1 MILTTLG
8 AESTESEKS
17 EMNNNESTGIQMNPK
32 LPEFKTILTRISV
45 NSLGKE
51 GDRFSINPSISAD
64 GRFVAFESTAT
75 NLVPGDTNNNSDIF
89 VRDRL
94 TNITTRISVNST
106 GNQGNFD
113 AFNPAISAGGRFVVF
128 ESNSTNLVL
137 GDINNTSDIFLHDRL
152 NGSTTRVSVDSTG
165 QEGDR
170 PSLNPSISADGR
182 FVAFE
187 SNSTNLVPGD
197 TNNNSDV
204 FIRNL
209 ETNTTT
215 RVSINSTGNQGNIG
229 SFNPSISADGRFV
242 AFDSLADNLVVGD
255 TNSTRDIFI
264 RDIQTNTTT
273 RVSVNSSGNQ
283 GNFGSISAVVSADGR
298 FVAFQSNA
306 SILVTGDTNGTS
318 DIFVHDRLTN
328 TTSMASINSTGDRAN
343 RSSFKASISD
353 DGRFVAF
360 DSLADNL
367 AAADTNGTNDIFVRD
382 RDTATTTRISVNSEN
397 QGADITSF
405 NPAISPSGNVI
416 AFDSF
421 ATNLVPQDTNSSR
434 DVFISH
440 RVAVISGTSENDTLI
455 GFAGD
460 DGISG
465 GKGDDFLDGKS
476 GTDTLFGGRGNDILN
491 GGDGDDIL
499 VGGKGR
505 DKFVLQLQAGSD
517 VISDFQIGE
526 DLFLLAGGLT
536 YDQIRVFQTKD
547 GSVIALATNNRILA
561 LLPDLPANLLGFEA
575 FSLV

>member
-1 MILTTLG
+1 MNQNSP
-8 AESTESEKS
+8 ES
-17 EMNNNESTGIQMNPK
+17 
-32 LPEFKTILTRISV
+32 KTILTRISV

-64 GRFVAFESTAT
+64 GRFIAFESTAT
-75 NLVPGDTNNNSDIF
+75 NLVPGDTNNKSDIF

-94 TNITTRISVNST
+94 TNITTRISVNSI

-113 AFNPAISAGGRFVVF
+113 AFNP
-128 ESNSTNLVL
+128 T
-137 GDINNTSDIFLHDRL
+137 
-152 NGSTTRVSVDSTG
+152 
-165 QEGDR
+165 
-170 PSLNPSISADGR
+170 ISADGR

-187 SNSTNLVPGD
+187 SNSTNLVAADTNNTSDIFLHDRLNGRTTRISVDSTGKEGDRPSLNPSISADRHFITFESNSTNLVPGD
-197 TNNNSDV
+197 TNNNSDI
-204 FIRNL
+204 FIRDI

-215 RVSINSTGNQGNIG
+215 RVSVNSTENQGNIG
-229 SFNPSISADGRFV
+229 SFNPSISANGRFV
-242 AFDSLADNLVVGD
+242 AFDSLADNLVAGD
-255 TNSTRDIFI
+255 TNSTRDIFV

-283 GNFGSISAVVSADGR
+283 GNSGSISAAISADSR

-306 SILVTGDTNGTS
+306 SNLVTGDTNGTS
-318 DIFVHDRLTN
+318 DIFVYDRLTN
-328 TTSMASINSTGDRAN
+328 TTSIASMNSTGDRAN
-343 RSSFKASISD
+343 RSSFKPSISA

-405 NPAISPSGNVI
+405 NPAISASGNVV

-440 RVAVISGTSENDTLI
+440 RVAVISGTSENDPLI
-455 GFAGD
+455 GNAGD

-505 DKFVLQLQAGSD
+505 DKFVLQLQPGSD
-517 VISDFQIGE
+517 VISDFQNGE

-547 GSVIALATNNRILA
+547 GAAIALATNNRILA

>member
-1 MILTTLG
+1 
-8 AESTESEKS
+8 
-17 EMNNNESTGIQMNPK
+17 MNQK
-32 LPEFKTILTRISV
+32 QPEFKTILNRVSV

-51 GDRFSINPSISAD
+51 GDRFSINPAISAD
-64 GRFVAFESTAT
+64 GHFIAFESTAT

-94 TNITTRISVNST
+94 TNTTSRISVNST

-113 AFNPAISAGGRFVVF
+113 AFNPAISADGRFVTF
-128 ESNSTNLVL
+128 ESNSTNLVAA
-137 GDINNTSDIFLHDRL
+137 DTNNTSDIFVHDRL
-152 NGSTTRVSVDSTG
+152 NGSTTRISVDSTG

-182 FVAFE
+182 FITFE

-197 TNNNSDV
+197 TNNNSDIFV
-204 FIRNL
+204 RDRL
-209 ETNTTT
+209 TNITT
-215 RVSINSTGNQGNIG
+215 RVSVNSTGNQGNIG

-242 AFDSLADNLVVGD
+242 AFDSLADNLVATD
-255 TNSTRDIFI
+255 TNSTRDIFV
-264 RDIQTNTTT
+264 RDIQTNTIT

-283 GNFGSISAVVSADGR
+283 GNFGSISAVISADGR
-298 FVAFQSNA
+298 FVAFESNA
-306 SILVTGDTNGTS
+306 SNLVAGDTNGTS

-328 TTSMASINSTGDRAN
+328 TTSIASMNSTGDRAN
-343 RSSFKASISD
+343 RSSFKPSISA

-405 NPAISPSGNVI
+405 NPAVSATGNVI

-440 RVAVISGTSENDTLI
+440 PVAVISGTSENDTLI

-460 DGISG
+460 DAISG
-465 GKGDDFLDGKS
+465 GMGDDFLDGKS

-505 DKFVLQLQAGSD
+505 DKFILQLQQGSD
-517 VISDFQIGE
+517 VISDFQTGE

-547 GSVIALATNNRILA
+547 GSAIALATNGEILA
-561 LLPDLPANLLGFEA
+561 ILPDLPANLVGFEA

>member
-1 MILTTLG
+1 
-8 AESTESEKS
+8 
-17 EMNNNESTGIQMNPK
+17 MNNNESTEIQMNPK
-32 LPEFKTILTRISV
+32 LPELKTILTRVSV

-64 GRFVAFESTAT
+64 GRFITFESTAT
-75 NLVPGDTNNNSDIF
+75 NLVIGDTNKKSDIF

-94 TNITTRISVNST
+94 TEITTRISVNST
-106 GNQGNFD
+106 GNKGDFD
-113 AFNPAISAGGRFVVF
+113 AFNPAISADGRFVAF
-128 ESNSTNLVL
+128 ESNSTNLVAA
-137 GDINNTSDIFLHDRL
+137 DTNNISDIFLHDRL
-152 NGSTTRVSVDSTG
+152 NGTTTRISVGSTG

-187 SNSTNLVPGD
+187 SNSTNLVAGD
-197 TNNNSDV
+197 TNNNSDIFV
-204 FIRNL
+204 RDRL
-209 ETNTTT
+209 TNITT
-215 RVSINSTGNQGNIG
+215 RLSINSTGTQGNIG
-229 SFNPSISADGRFV
+229 SFNPSISADGSFV
-242 AFDSLADNLVVGD
+242 AFDSLADNLVAAD
-255 TNSTRDIFI
+255 TNSTRDIFVHEI
-264 RDIQTNTTT
+264 PTNTTT
-273 RVSVNSSGNQ
+273 RVSVNSSQNQ
-283 GNFGSISAVVSADGR
+283 GNFGSISAVISADGC
-298 FVAFQSNA
+298 FIAFESNA
-306 SILVTGDTNGTS
+306 SNLVAADTNGTS
-318 DIFVHDRLTN
+318 DIFVHDRLSN
-328 TTSMASINSTGDRAN
+328 ITSMASINSTGDRAN
-343 RSSFKASISD
+343 RSSFKPSISA
-353 DGRFVAF
+353 DGRLVAF

-382 RDTATTTRISVNSEN
+382 RDTATTTRISVNSQG

-405 NPAISPSGNVI
+405 NPAISATANVI

-421 ATNLVPQDTNSSR
+421 ATNLLPQDTNSSR

-440 RVAVISGTSENDTLI
+440 PVAFSSGTSENDTLI

-476 GTDTLFGGRGNDILN
+476 GSDTLFGGRGNDTLN

-505 DKFVLQLQAGSD
+505 DKFVLQLQQGSD
-517 VISDFQIGE
+517 VISDFQNGE

-536 YDQIRVFQTKD
+536 YDQIRVLQMKD
-547 GSVIALATNNRILA
+547 GSAIALATTNRILA
-561 LLPDLPANLLGFEA
+561 ILPDLSANLLGFEA

>member
-1 MILTTLG
+1 
-8 AESTESEKS
+8 
-17 EMNNNESTGIQMNPK
+17 MNNNESTEIQMNPK
-32 LPEFKTILTRISV
+32 LPELKTILTRVSV

-64 GRFVAFESTAT
+64 GRFIAFESTAT
-75 NLVPGDTNNNSDIF
+75 NLVIGETNNKSDVF

-94 TNITTRISVNST
+94 TEITTRISVNST
-106 GNQGNFD
+106 GNQGSFD
-113 AFNPAISAGGRFVVF
+113 AFNPAISADGRFVAF
-128 ESNSTNLVL
+128 ESNSTNLVAA
-137 GDINNTSDIFLHDRL
+137 DTNNISDIFLHDRL
-152 NGSTTRVSVDSTG
+152 NGTTTRISVGSTG

-187 SNSTNLVPGD
+187 SNSTNLVAGD
-197 TNNNSDV
+197 TNNNSDIFV
-204 FIRNL
+204 RDRL
-209 ETNTTT
+209 TNITT
-215 RVSINSTGNQGNIG
+215 RLSINSTGTQGNIG
-229 SFNPSISADGRFV
+229 SFNPSISADGSFV
-242 AFDSLADNLVVGD
+242 AFDSLADNLVAAD
-255 TNSTRDIFI
+255 TNSTRDIFVHEI
-264 RDIQTNTTT
+264 PTNTTT
-273 RVSVNSSGNQ
+273 RVSVNSSQNQ
-283 GNFGSISAVVSADGR
+283 GNFGSISAVISADGR

-306 SILVTGDTNGTS
+306 SNLVTGDTNGTS

-328 TTSMASINSTGDRAN
+328 TTSMASVNSTGDRAN
-343 RSSFKASISD
+343 RSSFKPSISA
-353 DGRFVAF
+353 DGRLVAF

-382 RDTATTTRISVNSEN
+382 RDTATTTRISVNSQG

-405 NPAISPSGNVI
+405 NPAISATGNVI

-421 ATNLVPQDTNSSR
+421 ATNLLPQDTNSSR

-440 RVAVISGTSENDTLI
+440 PVAFSSGTSENDTLI

-476 GTDTLFGGRGNDILN
+476 GSDTLFGGRGNDTLN

-505 DKFVLQLQAGSD
+505 DKFVLQLQQGSD
-517 VISDFQIGE
+517 VISDFKNGE

-536 YDQIRVFQTKD
+536 YDQIRVLQMKD
-547 GSVIALATNNRILA
+547 GSAIALATTNRILA
-561 LLPDLPANLLGFEA
+561 ILPDLSANLLGFEA

>member
-1 MILTTLG
+1 
-8 AESTESEKS
+8 
-17 EMNNNESTGIQMNPK
+17 MNNNESTEIQMNQK
-32 LPEFKTILTRISV
+32 QPEFKTILTRISV

-64 GRFVAFESTAT
+64 GRFIAFESTAT
-75 NLVPGDTNNNSDIF
+75 DLVPADTNNNSDIF

-94 TNITTRISVNST
+94 TEITTRISVNST
-106 GNQGNFD
+106 GNQGNFN
-113 AFNPAISAGGRFVVF
+113 AFNPAISADGRFVTF
-128 ESNSTNLVL
+128 ESNSTNLVAA
-137 GDINNTSDIFLHDRL
+137 DTNNTSDIFLHDRL

-187 SNSTNLVPGD
+187 SNSTNLVAGD
-197 TNNNSDV
+197 SNNNSDIFV
-204 FIRNL
+204 RDIFTEI
-209 ETNTTT
+209 TT
-215 RVSINSTGNQGNIG
+215 RISVNSTGNQGNIG

-242 AFDSLADNLVVGD
+242 AFDSLADNLVAAD
-255 TNSTRDIFI
+255 TNSTRDIFVY
-264 RDIQTNTTT
+264 DIQTNTTT

-283 GNFGSISAVVSADGR
+283 GNFGSISAVISADGR

-306 SILVTGDTNGTS
+306 SNLVAVDTNGTS
-318 DIFVHDRLTN
+318 DIFVHDSLTN
-328 TTSMASINSTGDRAN
+328 TTSMASMNSTGDRAN
-343 RSSFKASISD
+343 RSSFKASISA

-360 DSLADNL
+360 DSLAENL
-367 AAADTNGTNDIFVRD
+367 SAADTNGTNDIFVRD
-382 RDTATTTRISVNSEN
+382 RDTATTTRISVNSEG

-405 NPAISPSGNVI
+405 NPAISGTGNVI

-440 RVAVISGTSENDTLI
+440 PVAVSSGTSENDTLI
-455 GFAGD
+455 GSAAD

-476 GTDTLFGGRGNDILN
+476 GTDTLFGGRGNDTLN

-505 DKFVLQLQAGSD
+505 DKFVLQLQPGSD
-517 VISDFQIGE
+517 AIGDFQIGE

-536 YDQIRVFQTKD
+536 YDQIRVLQTKD
-547 GSVIALATNNRILA
+547 GSAIALATSNRILA
-561 LLPDLPANLLGFEA
+561 ILPDLSANLLGFEA

>member
-1 MILTTLG
+1 
-8 AESTESEKS
+8 
-17 EMNNNESTGIQMNPK
+17 MNNNESTEIQMNPK
-32 LPEFKTILTRISV
+32 LPELKTILTRVSV

-64 GRFVAFESTAT
+64 GRFIAFESTAT
-75 NLVPGDTNNNSDIF
+75 NLVVGETNNKSDVF

-94 TNITTRISVNST
+94 TEITTRISVNST
-106 GNQGNFD
+106 GNQGSFD
-113 AFNPAISAGGRFVVF
+113 AFNPAISADGRFVAF
-128 ESNSTNLVL
+128 ESNSTNLVA
-137 GDINNTSDIFLHDRL
+137 DDTNNISDIFLHDRL
-152 NGSTTRVSVDSTG
+152 NGTTTRISVGSTG

-187 SNSTNLVPGD
+187 SNSTNLVAGD
-197 TNNNSDV
+197 TNNNSDIFV
-204 FIRNL
+204 HDIQ
-209 ETNTTT
+209 TNTTT
-215 RVSINSTGNQGNIG
+215 GISVDSTGNQGNIG

-242 AFDSLADNLVVGD
+242 AFDSLADNLVAAD
-255 TNSTRDIFI
+255 TNSTRDIFV

-273 RVSVNSSGNQ
+273 RVSVNSSQNQ
-283 GNFGSISAVVSADGR
+283 GNFGSISAVISADGR
-298 FVAFQSNA
+298 FIAFESNA
-306 SILVTGDTNGTS
+306 SNLVTGDTNGTS
-318 DIFVHDRLTN
+318 DIFVHDRLSN
-328 TTSMASINSTGDRAN
+328 ITSMASVNSTGDRAN
-343 RSSFKASISD
+343 RSSFKPSISA

-382 RDTATTTRISVNSEN
+382 RDTATTTRISVNSQG

-405 NPAISPSGNVI
+405 NPAISATGNVI

-421 ATNLVPQDTNSSR
+421 ATNLLPQDTNSSR

-440 RVAVISGTSENDTLI
+440 PVAFSSGTSENDTLI

-476 GTDTLFGGRGNDILN
+476 GSDTLFGGRGNDTLN

-505 DKFVLQLQAGSD
+505 DKFVLQLQQGSD
-517 VISDFQIGE
+517 VISDFQNGE

-536 YDQIRVFQTKD
+536 YDQIRVLQMKD
-547 GSVIALATNNRILA
+547 GSAIALATTNRILA
-561 LLPDLPANLLGFEA
+561 ILPDLSANLLGFEA

>member
-1 MILTTLG
+1 
-8 AESTESEKS
+8 
-17 EMNNNESTGIQMNPK
+17 MNNNESAGIQMNLR
-32 LPEFKTILTRISV
+32 LPDFQTILTRVSV
-45 NSLGKE
+45 SSLGKE

-64 GRFVAFESTAT
+64 GRFIAFESTAT
-75 NLVPGDTNNNSDIF
+75 NLVPGDTNNNSDVF

-94 TNITTRISVNST
+94 TEITTRISVNST

-113 AFNPAISAGGRFVVF
+113 AFNPAISADGRFVAF
-128 ESNSTNLVL
+128 ESNSTNLVP
-137 GDINNTSDIFLHDRL
+137 GDTNNTSDIFLHDRL

-197 TNNNSDV
+197 TNNNSDI
-204 FIRNL
+204 FIRNI

-215 RVSINSTGNQGNIG
+215 RVSVNSTGNQGNIG
-229 SFNPSISADGRFV
+229 SFNPSISAQGPWV
-242 AFDSLADNLVVGD
+242 VFDSLADNLVAGD
-255 TNSTRDIFI
+255 TNSTRDIFLHEI
-264 RDIQTNTTT
+264 PTNTTN
-273 RVSVNSSGNQ
+273 RVSVNSSQNQ
-283 GNFGSISAVVSADGR
+283 GNLGSISAAITPDGR
-298 FVAFQSNA
+298 FVAFESNA
-306 SILVTGDTNGTS
+306 SNLVTGDINGTS

-343 RSSFKASISD
+343 RSSFKPSISAD
-353 DGRFVAF
+353 ARFVAF

-367 AAADTNGTNDIFVRD
+367 AATDTNGTNDIFVRD

-405 NPAISPSGNVI
+405 NPAISASGNVV

-440 RVAVISGTSENDTLI
+440 RVTVSSGTSENDTLI

-460 DGISG
+460 DAISG
-465 GKGDDFLDGKS
+465 GMGDDFLDGKL

-547 GSVIALATNNRILA
+547 GAAIALATNNRILA

-575 FSLV
+575 FTSV

>member
-1 MILTTLG
+1 
-8 AESTESEKS
+8 
-17 EMNNNESTGIQMNPK
+17 MNNNESTEIQMNPK
-32 LPEFKTILTRISV
+32 LPELKTILTRVSV

-64 GRFVAFESTAT
+64 GRFIAFESTAT
-75 NLVPGDTNNNSDIF
+75 NLVVGDTNNKSDVF

-94 TNITTRISVNST
+94 TEITTRISVNST
-106 GNQGNFD
+106 GNKGDFD
-113 AFNPAISAGGRFVVF
+113 AFNPAISADGRFIAF
-128 ESNSTNLVL
+128 ESNSTNLVAA
-137 GDINNTSDIFLHDRL
+137 DTNNISDIFLHDRL
-152 NGSTTRVSVDSTG
+152 NGTTTRISVGSTG

-187 SNSTNLVPGD
+187 SNSTNLVAGD
-197 TNNNSDV
+197 TNNNSDIFV
-204 FIRNL
+204 HDIQ
-209 ETNTTT
+209 TNTTT
-215 RVSINSTGNQGNIG
+215 GISVDSTGNRGNIG

-242 AFDSLADNLVVGD
+242 AFDSLADNLVAAD
-255 TNSTRDIFI
+255 TNSTRDIFV

-283 GNFGSISAVVSADGR
+283 GNLGSISAVISANGR

-306 SILVTGDTNGTS
+306 SNLVTEDTNGTS
-318 DIFVHDRLTN
+318 DIFVHDRLSN
-328 TTSMASINSTGDRAN
+328 ITSMASVNSTGDRAN
-343 RSSFKASISD
+343 RSSFKPSISA

-382 RDTATTTRISVNSEN
+382 RDTATTTRISVNSQG

-405 NPAISPSGNVI
+405 NPAISATGNVI

-421 ATNLVPQDTNSSR
+421 ATNLLPQDTNSSR

-440 RVAVISGTSENDTLI
+440 PVAFSSGTSENDTLI

-476 GTDTLFGGRGNDILN
+476 GSDTLFGGRGNDTLN

-505 DKFVLQLQAGSD
+505 DKFVLQLQQGSD
-517 VISDFQIGE
+517 VISDFKNGE

-536 YDQIRVFQTKD
+536 YDQIRVLQMKD
-547 GSVIALATNNRILA
+547 GSAIALATTNRILA
-561 LLPDLPANLLGFEA
+561 ILPDLSANLLGFEA

>member
-1 MILTTLG
+1 
-8 AESTESEKS
+8 
-17 EMNNNESTGIQMNPK
+17 MNNNESTEIQMNPK
-32 LPEFKTILTRISV
+32 LPELKTILTRVSV

-64 GRFVAFESTAT
+64 GRFIAFESTAT
-75 NLVPGDTNNNSDIF
+75 NLVVGETNNKSDVF

-94 TNITTRISVNST
+94 TEITTRISVNST
-106 GNQGNFD
+106 GNQGSFD
-113 AFNPAISAGGRFVVF
+113 AFNPAISADGRFVAF
-128 ESNSTNLVL
+128 ESNSTNLVAA
-137 GDINNTSDIFLHDRL
+137 DTNNISDIFLHDRL
-152 NGSTTRVSVDSTG
+152 NGTTTRISVGSTG

-187 SNSTNLVPGD
+187 SNSTNLVAGD
-197 TNNNSDV
+197 TNNNSDIFV
-204 FIRNL
+204 HDIQ
-209 ETNTTT
+209 TNTTT
-215 RVSINSTGNQGNIG
+215 GISVDSTGNQGNIG

-242 AFDSLADNLVVGD
+242 AFDSLADNLVAAD
-255 TNSTRDIFI
+255 TNSTRDIFV

-283 GNFGSISAVVSADGR
+283 GNLGSISAVISANGR

-306 SILVTGDTNGTS
+306 SNLVTEDTNGTS
-318 DIFVHDRLTN
+318 DIFVHDRLSN
-328 TTSMASINSTGDRAN
+328 ITSMASINSTGDRAN
-343 RSSFKASISD
+343 RSSFKPSISA

-382 RDTATTTRISVNSEN
+382 RDTATTTRISVNSQG

-405 NPAISPSGNVI
+405 NPAISATGNVI

-440 RVAVISGTSENDTLI
+440 PVAFSSGTSENDTLI

-460 DGISG
+460 DAISG

-476 GTDTLFGGRGNDILN
+476 GSDTLFGGRGNDTLN

-505 DKFVLQLQAGSD
+505 DKFVLQLQQGSD
-517 VISDFQIGE
+517 VISDFKNGE

-536 YDQIRVFQTKD
+536 YDQIRVLQMKD
-547 GSVIALATNNRILA
+547 GSAIALATTNRILA
-561 LLPDLPANLLGFEA
+561 ILPDLSANLLGFEA

>member
-1 MILTTLG
+1 
-8 AESTESEKS
+8 
-17 EMNNNESTGIQMNPK
+17 MNQK
-32 LPEFKTILTRISV
+32 QPEFKTILNRVSV

-51 GDRFSINPSISAD
+51 GDRFSINPAISAD
-64 GRFVAFESTAT
+64 GRFIAFESTAT

-94 TNITTRISVNST
+94 TNTTSRISVNST

-113 AFNPAISAGGRFVVF
+113 AFNPAISADGRFVTF
-128 ESNSTNLVL
+128 ESNSTNLVAA
-137 GDINNTSDIFLHDRL
+137 DTNNTSDIFVHDRL
-152 NGSTTRVSVDSTG
+152 NGSTTRISVDSTG

-182 FVAFE
+182 FITFE

-197 TNNNSDV
+197 TNNNSDIFV
-204 FIRNL
+204 RDRL
-209 ETNTTT
+209 TNITT
-215 RVSINSTGNQGNIG
+215 RVSVNSTGNQGNIG

-242 AFDSLADNLVVGD
+242 AFDSLADNLVATD
-255 TNSTRDIFI
+255 TNSTRDIFV
-264 RDIQTNTTT
+264 RDIQTNTIT

-283 GNFGSISAVVSADGR
+283 GNFGSISAVISADGR
-298 FVAFQSNA
+298 FVAFESNA
-306 SILVTGDTNGTS
+306 SNLVAGDTNGTS

-328 TTSMASINSTGDRAN
+328 TTSIASMNSTGDRAN
-343 RSSFKASISD
+343 RSSFKPSISA

-405 NPAISPSGNVI
+405 NPAVSATGNVI

-440 RVAVISGTSENDTLI
+440 PVAVISGTSENDTLI

-460 DGISG
+460 DAISG
-465 GKGDDFLDGKS
+465 GMGDDFLDGKS

-505 DKFVLQLQAGSD
+505 DKFILQLQQGSD
-517 VISDFQIGE
+517 VISDFQTGE

-547 GSVIALATNNRILA
+547 GSAIALATNGEILA
-561 LLPDLPANLLGFEA
+561 ILPDLPANLVGFEA

>member
-1 MILTTLG
+1 
-8 AESTESEKS
+8 
-17 EMNNNESTGIQMNPK
+17 MNNNESTEIQMNPK
-32 LPEFKTILTRISV
+32 LPELKTILTRVSV

-64 GRFVAFESTAT
+64 GRFIAFESTAT
-75 NLVPGDTNNNSDIF
+75 NLVVGETNNKSDVF

-94 TNITTRISVNST
+94 TEITTRISVNST
-106 GNQGNFD
+106 GNQGSFD
-113 AFNPAISAGGRFVVF
+113 AFNPAISADGRFVAF
-128 ESNSTNLVL
+128 ESNSTNLVAA
-137 GDINNTSDIFLHDRL
+137 DTNNISDIFLHDRL
-152 NGSTTRVSVDSTG
+152 NGTTTRISVGSTG

-187 SNSTNLVPGD
+187 SNSTNLVAGD
-197 TNNNSDV
+197 TNNNSDIFV
-204 FIRNL
+204 HDIQ
-209 ETNTTT
+209 TNTTT
-215 RVSINSTGNQGNIG
+215 GISVDSTGNQGNIG
-229 SFNPSISADGRFV
+229 SFNPSISADGSFV
-242 AFDSLADNLVVGD
+242 AFDSLADNLVAAD
-255 TNSTRDIFI
+255 TNSTRDIFVHEI
-264 RDIQTNTTT
+264 PTNTTT
-273 RVSVNSSGNQ
+273 RVSVNSSQNQ
-283 GNFGSISAVVSADGR
+283 GNFGSISAVISADGR
-298 FVAFQSNA
+298 FIAFESNA
-306 SILVTGDTNGTS
+306 SNLVAADTNGTS
-318 DIFVHDRLTN
+318 DIFVHDRLSN
-328 TTSMASINSTGDRAN
+328 ITSMASVNSTGDRAN
-343 RSSFKASISD
+343 RSSFKPSISA
-353 DGRFVAF
+353 DGRLVAF

-382 RDTATTTRISVNSEN
+382 RDTATTTRISVNSQG

-405 NPAISPSGNVI
+405 NPAISATANVI

-421 ATNLVPQDTNSSR
+421 ATNLLPQDTNSSR

-440 RVAVISGTSENDTLI
+440 PVAFSSGTSENDTLI

-476 GTDTLFGGRGNDILN
+476 GSDTLFGGRGNDTLN

-505 DKFVLQLQAGSD
+505 DKFVLQLQQGSD
-517 VISDFQIGE
+517 VISDFQNGE

-536 YDQIRVFQTKD
+536 YDQIRVLQMKD
-547 GSVIALATNNRILA
+547 GSAIALATTNRILA
-561 LLPDLPANLLGFEA
+561 ILPDLSANLLGFEA

>member
-1 MILTTLG
+1 
-8 AESTESEKS
+8 
-17 EMNNNESTGIQMNPK
+17 MNNNELTEILMNPK
-32 LPEFKTILTRISV
+32 LPDFQTILTRVSV

-51 GDRFSINPSISAD
+51 GDRFSIKPSISAD
-64 GRFVAFESTAT
+64 GRFIAFESTAT
-75 NLVPGDTNNNSDIF
+75 NLVPGDTNNNSDVF

-94 TNITTRISVNST
+94 TEITTRISVNST
-106 GNQGNFD
+106 ENQGKLD
-113 AFNPAISAGGRFVVF
+113 AFNPAISADGRFVAF
-128 ESNSTNLVL
+128 ESNSTKLVAA
-137 GDINNTSDIFLHDRL
+137 DTNNTSDIFLHDRL
-152 NGSTTRVSVDSTG
+152 NGSTTRVSVDATG

-197 TNNNSDV
+197 TNNNSDI
-204 FIRNL
+204 FIRNI

-215 RVSINSTGNQGNIG
+215 RVSVNSTGNQGNIG
-229 SFNPSISADGRFV
+229 SFNPSISANGRWV
-242 AFDSLADNLVVGD
+242 VFDSLADNLVAGD
-255 TNSTRDIFI
+255 TNSTRDIFLHEI
-264 RDIQTNTTT
+264 PTNTTT

-283 GNFGSISAVVSADGR
+283 GNSGSISAAISADGR
-298 FVAFQSNA
+298 FVAFESNA
-306 SILVTGDTNGTS
+306 SNLVTGDINGTS

-343 RSSFKASISD
+343 RSSFKPSISAD
-353 DGRFVAF
+353 ARFVAF

-367 AAADTNGTNDIFVRD
+367 APADTNGTNDIFVRD
-382 RDTATTTRISVNSEN
+382 RDTATTTRISVNSEG

-405 NPAISPSGNVI
+405 NPAISATGNVV

-440 RVAVISGTSENDTLI
+440 PVAVSSGTSENDTLI
-455 GFAGD
+455 GNADD

-465 GKGDDFLDGKS
+465 GKGDDFWDGKS
-476 GTDTLFGGRGNDILN
+476 GGDTLFGGRGNDTLN

-499 VGGKGR
+499 LGGKGR
-505 DKFVLQLQAGSD
+505 DKFILQLQQGSD
-517 VISDFQIGE
+517 VISDFKNGE
-526 DLFLLAGGLT
+526 DLFLLTGGLT

-547 GSVIALATNNRILA
+547 GAAIALVTNGEILA

-575 FSLV
+575 FTSV

>member
-1 MILTTLG
+1 
-8 AESTESEKS
+8 
-17 EMNNNESTGIQMNPK
+17 MNNNESTEIQMNPK
-32 LPEFKTILTRISV
+32 LPEFQTILTRVSV

-64 GRFVAFESTAT
+64 GRFIAFESTAT

-94 TNITTRISVNST
+94 TNTTSRISVNST

-113 AFNPAISAGGRFVVF
+113 AFNPAISADGRFVAF
-128 ESNSTNLVL
+128 ESNSTNLVAA
-137 GDINNTSDIFLHDRL
+137 DTNNTSDIFLHDRL

-165 QEGDR
+165 LLGDR
-170 PSLNPSISADGR
+170 PSTNPSISADGR
-182 FVAFE
+182 LIAFE
-187 SNSTNLVPGD
+187 SNSTNLVAGD
-197 TNNNSDV
+197 SNNNSDIFV
-204 FIRNL
+204 HNIQ
-209 ETNTTT
+209 TNTTT
-215 RVSINSTGNQGNIG
+215 RLSINSTGTPGNIG

-242 AFDSLADNLVVGD
+242 AFDSLADNLVAAD
-255 TNSTRDIFI
+255 TNSTRDIFVH
-264 RDIQTNTTT
+264 DIQTNTTT

-283 GNFGSISAVVSADGR
+283 GNFGSISAVISADGR

-306 SILVTGDTNGTS
+306 SNLVTGDTNGTS

-328 TTSMASINSTGDRAN
+328 TTSIASMNSTGDRAN
-343 RSSFKASISD
+343 RSSFKPSISA

-382 RDTATTTRISVNSEN
+382 RDTATTTRISVNSEG

-405 NPAISPSGNVI
+405 NPAISATGNVI

-421 ATNLVPQDTNSSR
+421 ATNLVRQDTNSSR
-434 DVFISH
+434 DIFISH
-440 RVAVISGTSENDTLI
+440 RVTVSSGTSENDTLI
-455 GFAGD
+455 GNAGD

-476 GTDTLFGGRGNDILN
+476 GSDTLFGGRGNDILN

-505 DKFVLQLQAGSD
+505 DKFVLQLQQGSD
-517 VISDFQIGE
+517 VISDFKTGE

-536 YDQIRVFQTKD
+536 YEQIRVLQTKD
-547 GSVIALATNNRILA
+547 GSAIALATSDRILA
-561 LLPDLPANLLGFEA
+561 LIPDLPANLLGFEA

>member
-1 MILTTLG
+1 
-8 AESTESEKS
+8 
-17 EMNNNESTGIQMNPK
+17 MNNNESTEVQMNPK

-51 GDRFSINPSISAD
+51 GDRFSINPAISAD
-64 GRFVAFESTAT
+64 GHFIAFESTAT

-94 TNITTRISVNST
+94 TNTTSRISVNST

-113 AFNPAISAGGRFVVF
+113 AFNPAISADGRFVTF
-128 ESNSTNLVL
+128 ESNSTNLVAA
-137 GDINNTSDIFLHDRL
+137 DTNNTSDIFVHDRL
-152 NGSTTRVSVDSTG
+152 NGSTTRISVDSTG

-187 SNSTNLVPGD
+187 SNSTNLVAGD
-197 TNNNSDV
+197 SNNNSDIFV
-204 FIRNL
+204 RDRL
-209 ETNTTT
+209 TNITTCL
-215 RVSINSTGNQGNIG
+215 SINSTETQGNIG

-242 AFDSLADNLVVGD
+242 TFDSLADNLVATD
-255 TNSTRDIFI
+255 TNSTRDIFV
-264 RDIQTNTTT
+264 RDIQTNTIT

-283 GNFGSISAVVSADGR
+283 GNFGSISAVISADGR
-298 FVAFQSNA
+298 FVAFESNA
-306 SILVTGDTNGTS
+306 SNLVAGDTNGTS

-328 TTSMASINSTGDRAN
+328 TTSIASMNSTGDRAN
-343 RSSFKASISD
+343 RSSFKPSISA

-367 AAADTNGTNDIFVRD
+367 AAADTNVTNDIFVRD
-382 RDTATTTRISVNSEN
+382 RDTATTTRISVNSQG

-405 NPAISPSGNVI
+405 NPAISATGNVI

-440 RVAVISGTSENDTLI
+440 RVAVISGTSENDPLI
-455 GFAGD
+455 GNAGD

-476 GTDTLFGGRGNDILN
+476 GSDTLFGGRGNDTLN

-505 DKFVLQLQAGSD
+505 DKFILQLQQGSD
-517 VISDFQIGE
+517 VISDFKTGE

-536 YDQIRVFQTKD
+536 YDQIRVLQTKD
-547 GSVIALATNNRILA
+547 GSAIALATNNRILA

>member
-1 MILTTLG
+1 
-8 AESTESEKS
+8 
-17 EMNNNESTGIQMNPK
+17 MNNNESTEIQMNPK
-32 LPEFKTILTRISV
+32 LPELKAILTRISV

-64 GRFVAFESTAT
+64 GRFIAFESTAT
-75 NLVPGDTNNNSDIF
+75 NLVGDTNNKFDVF

-94 TNITTRISVNST
+94 TEITTRSSVNST
-106 GNQGNFD
+106 GNQGDFD
-113 AFNPAISAGGRFVVF
+113 AFNPAISADGRFVAF
-128 ESNSTNLVL
+128 ESNSTNLVAA
-137 GDINNTSDIFLHDRL
+137 DTNNISDIFLHDRL
-152 NGSTTRVSVDSTG
+152 NGTTTRISVGSTG

-197 TNNNSDV
+197 TNNNSDIFV
-204 FIRNL
+204 HDIQ
-209 ETNTTT
+209 TNTTT
-215 RVSINSTGNQGNIG
+215 GISVDSTENQGNIG

-242 AFDSLADNLVVGD
+242 VFDSLADNLVAAD
-255 TNSTRDIFI
+255 TNSTRDIFV

-273 RVSVNSSGNQ
+273 RISVSSSGNQ
-283 GNFGSISAVVSADGR
+283 GNIGSISAVISANGR

-306 SILVTGDTNGTS
+306 SNLVTGDTNGTS
-318 DIFVHDRLTN
+318 DIFVRDRLTN
-328 TTSMASINSTGDRAN
+328 TTSVASVNSTGDRAN
-343 RSSFKASISD
+343 RSSFKPSISA

-367 AAADTNGTNDIFVRD
+367 AAEDSNGTNDIFLRD
-382 RDTATTTRISVNSEN
+382 RETATTTRISVNSTGK
-397 QGADITSF
+397 GADITSF
-405 NPAISPSGNVI
+405 NPAISAAGNIV

-440 RVAVISGTSENDTLI
+440 PVAFSSGTSENDTLI
-455 GFAGD
+455 GVAD
-460 DGISG
+460 DDAISG
-465 GKGDDFLDGKS
+465 GKGDDFLDGKAGS
-476 GTDTLFGGRGNDILN
+476 DTLFGGRGNDTLD

-505 DKFVLQLQAGSD
+505 DKFVLQLQQGSD
-517 VISDFQIGE
+517 VIGDFQNGE

-536 YDQIRVFQTKD
+536 YDQIRVLQMKD
-547 GSVIALATNNRILA
+547 GSAIALATSNRILA
-561 LLPDLPANLLGFEA
+561 ILPGLPANILGFEA
-575 FSLV
+575 FTSV

>member
-1 MILTTLG
+1 MNQNSP
-8 AESTESEKS
+8 ES
-17 EMNNNESTGIQMNPK
+17 
-32 LPEFKTILTRISV
+32 KTILTRISV

-64 GRFVAFESTAT
+64 GRFIAFESTAT
-75 NLVPGDTNNNSDIF
+75 NLVPGDTNNKSDIF

-94 TNITTRISVNST
+94 TNITTRISVNSI

-113 AFNPAISAGGRFVVF
+113 AFNPTISADGRFVAF
-128 ESNSTNLVL
+128 ESNSTNLVAA
-137 GDINNTSDIFLHDRL
+137 DTNNTSDIFLHDRL
-152 NGSTTRVSVDSTG
+152 NGSTTRISVDSTG

-170 PSLNPSISADGR
+170 PSLNPSISADR
-182 FVAFE
+182 HFITFE

-197 TNNNSDV
+197 TNNNSDI
-204 FIRNL
+204 FIRDI

-215 RVSINSTGNQGNIG
+215 RVSVNSTENQGNIG
-229 SFNPSISADGRFV
+229 SFNPSISANGRFV
-242 AFDSLADNLVVGD
+242 AFDSLADNLVAGD
-255 TNSTRDIFI
+255 TNSTRDIFV

-283 GNFGSISAVVSADGR
+283 GNSGSISAAISADSR

-306 SILVTGDTNGTS
+306 SNLVTGDTNGTS
-318 DIFVHDRLTN
+318 DIFVYDRLTN
-328 TTSMASINSTGDRAN
+328 TTSIASMNSTGDRAN
-343 RSSFKASISD
+343 RSSFKPSISA

-405 NPAISPSGNVI
+405 NPAISASGNVV

-440 RVAVISGTSENDTLI
+440 RVAVISGTSENDPLI
-455 GFAGD
+455 GNAGD

-505 DKFVLQLQAGSD
+505 DKFVLQLQPGSD
-517 VISDFQIGE
+517 VISDFQNGE

-547 GSVIALATNNRILA
+547 GAAIALATNNRILA

>member
-1 MILTTLG
+1 
-8 AESTESEKS
+8 
-17 EMNNNESTGIQMNPK
+17 MNNNESTEIQMNPK
-32 LPEFKTILTRISV
+32 LPELKTILTRVSV

-64 GRFVAFESTAT
+64 GRFIAFESTAT
-75 NLVPGDTNNNSDIF
+75 NLVVGETNNKSDVF

-94 TNITTRISVNST
+94 TEITTRISVNST
-106 GNQGNFD
+106 GNQGSFD
-113 AFNPAISAGGRFVVF
+113 AFNPAISADGRFVAF
-128 ESNSTNLVL
+128 ESNSTNLVA
-137 GDINNTSDIFLHDRL
+137 DDTNNISDIFLHDRL
-152 NGSTTRVSVDSTG
+152 NGTTTRISVGSTG

-187 SNSTNLVPGD
+187 SNSTNLVAGD
-197 TNNNSDV
+197 TNNNSDIFV
-204 FIRNL
+204 HDIQ
-209 ETNTTT
+209 TNTTT
-215 RVSINSTGNQGNIG
+215 GISVDSTGNQGNIG
-229 SFNPSISADGRFV
+229 SFNPSISADGSFV
-242 AFDSLADNLVVGD
+242 AFDSLADNLVAAD
-255 TNSTRDIFI
+255 TNSTRDIFVHEI
-264 RDIQTNTTT
+264 PTNTTT
-273 RVSVNSSGNQ
+273 RVSVNSSQNQ
-283 GNFGSISAVVSADGR
+283 GNFGSISAVISADGR
-298 FVAFQSNA
+298 FIAFESNA
-306 SILVTGDTNGTS
+306 SNLVAADTNGTS
-318 DIFVHDRLTN
+318 DIFVHDRLSN
-328 TTSMASINSTGDRAN
+328 ITSMASINSTGDRAN
-343 RSSFKASISD
+343 RSSFKPSISA

-382 RDTATTTRISVNSEN
+382 RDTATTTRISVNSEG

-405 NPAISPSGNVI
+405 NPAISATANVI

-440 RVAVISGTSENDTLI
+440 PVAFSSGTSENDTLI

-476 GTDTLFGGRGNDILN
+476 GSDTLFGGRGNDTLN

-505 DKFVLQLQAGSD
+505 DKFVLQLQQGSD
-517 VISDFQIGE
+517 VISDFQNGE

-536 YDQIRVFQTKD
+536 YDQIRVLQMKD
-547 GSVIALATNNRILA
+547 GSAIALATTNRILA
-561 LLPDLPANLLGFEA
+561 ILPDLSANLLGFEA

>member
-1 MILTTLG
+1 
-8 AESTESEKS
+8 
-17 EMNNNESTGIQMNPK
+17 MNPK
-32 LPEFKTILTRISV
+32 LPELKTILTRVSV

-75 NLVPGDTNNNSDIF
+75 NLVPADTNNNSDIF

-113 AFNPAISAGGRFVVF
+113 AFNPAISADGRFVAF
-128 ESNSTNLVL
+128 ESNSTNLVS
-137 GDINNTSDIFLHDRL
+137 GDTNNTSDIFLHDRL
-152 NGSTTRVSVDSTG
+152 NGNTTRISVDSTG

-182 FVAFE
+182 LIAFE
-187 SNSTNLVPGD
+187 SNSTNLVAGD
-197 TNNNSDV
+197 TNNTSDI
-204 FIRNL
+204 FIRNI

-215 RVSINSTGNQGNIG
+215 RVSVNSTGNQGNIG
-229 SFNPSISADGRFV
+229 SFNPSISANGRFV
-242 AFDSLADNLVVGD
+242 AFDSLADNLVAGD
-255 TNSTRDIFI
+255 TNSTRDIFV
-264 RDIQTNTTT
+264 REIQTNTTT
-273 RVSVNSSGNQ
+273 RVSVNSSEIQ
-283 GNFGSISAVVSADGR
+283 ANFGSISAAISADSR

-306 SILVTGDTNGTS
+306 SNLVTGDTNGTS
-318 DIFVHDRLTN
+318 DIFVYDRLTN
-328 TTSMASINSTGDRAN
+328 TTSMASMNSTGDRAN
-343 RSSFKASISD
+343 RSSFKPSISA

-382 RDTATTTRISVNSEN
+382 KDTATTTRISVNSEN

-405 NPAISPSGNVI
+405 NPAISAMGNVI

-440 RVAVISGTSENDTLI
+440 PVAFSSGTSENDTLI

-460 DGISG
+460 DAISG

-517 VISDFQIGE
+517 VISDFKNGE

-536 YDQIRVFQTKD
+536 YDQIRVLQTKD
-547 GSVIALATNNRILA
+547 GAAIALVTNGEILA
-561 LLPDLPANLLGFEA
+561 LLPDLPANSLGFEA

>member
-1 MILTTLG
+1 
-8 AESTESEKS
+8 
-17 EMNNNESTGIQMNPK
+17 MNQNS
-32 LPEFKTILTRISV
+32 PELKTILTRISI

-51 GDRFSINPSISAD
+51 GDRFSINPAISAD
-64 GRFVAFESTAT
+64 GRFIAFESTAT
-75 NLVPGDTNNNSDIF
+75 NLVPGDTNNKSDIF

-94 TNITTRISVNST
+94 TNTTSRISVNST

-113 AFNPAISAGGRFVVF
+113 AFNPAISADGRFVTF
-128 ESNSTNLVL
+128 ESNSTNLVAA
-137 GDINNTSDIFLHDRL
+137 DTNNTSDIFVHDRL
-152 NGSTTRVSVDSTG
+152 NGSTTRISVDSTG

-170 PSLNPSISADGR
+170 PSLNPSISADR
-182 FVAFE
+182 HFITFE

-197 TNNNSDV
+197 TNNNSDI
-204 FIRNL
+204 FIRDI

-215 RVSINSTGNQGNIG
+215 RVSVNSTENQGNIG
-229 SFNPSISADGRFV
+229 SFNPSISANGRFV
-242 AFDSLADNLVVGD
+242 AFDSLADNLVAGD
-255 TNSTRDIFI
+255 TNSTRDIFV

-283 GNFGSISAVVSADGR
+283 GNSGSISAAISADSR

-306 SILVTGDTNGTS
+306 SNLVTGDTNGTS
-318 DIFVHDRLTN
+318 DIFVYDRLTN
-328 TTSMASINSTGDRAN
+328 TTSIASMNSTGDRAN
-343 RSSFKASISD
+343 RSSFKPSISA

-405 NPAISPSGNVI
+405 NPAISASGNVV

-440 RVAVISGTSENDTLI
+440 RVAVISGTSENDPLI
-455 GFAGD
+455 GNAGD

-505 DKFVLQLQAGSD
+505 DKFVLQLQPGSD
-517 VISDFQIGE
+517 VISDFQNGE

-547 GSVIALATNNRILA
+547 GAAIALATNNRILA

>member
-1 MILTTLG
+1 
-8 AESTESEKS
+8 
-17 EMNNNESTGIQMNPK
+17 MNNNESTEIQMNPK
-32 LPEFKTILTRISV
+32 LPELKTILTRVSV

-64 GRFVAFESTAT
+64 GRFIAFESTAT
-75 NLVPGDTNNNSDIF
+75 NLVVGETNNKSDVF

-94 TNITTRISVNST
+94 TEITTRISVNST
-106 GNQGNFD
+106 GNQGSFD
-113 AFNPAISAGGRFVVF
+113 AFNPAISADGRFVAF
-128 ESNSTNLVL
+128 ESNSTNLVAA
-137 GDINNTSDIFLHDRL
+137 DTNNISDIFLHDRL
-152 NGSTTRVSVDSTG
+152 NGTTTRISVGSTG

-187 SNSTNLVPGD
+187 SNSTNLVAGD
-197 TNNNSDV
+197 TNNNSDIFV
-204 FIRNL
+204 HDIQ
-209 ETNTTT
+209 TNTTT
-215 RVSINSTGNQGNIG
+215 GISVDSTGNQGNIG

-242 AFDSLADNLVVGD
+242 AFDSLADNLVAAD
-255 TNSTRDIFI
+255 TNSTRDIFV

-283 GNFGSISAVVSADGR
+283 GNLGSISAVISANGR

-306 SILVTGDTNGTS
+306 SNLVTEDINGTS

-343 RSSFKASISD
+343 RSSFKPSISA
-353 DGRFVAF
+353 DGRLVAF

-382 RDTATTTRISVNSEN
+382 RDTATTTRISVNSQG

-405 NPAISPSGNVI
+405 NPAISATANVI

-421 ATNLVPQDTNSSR
+421 ATNLLPQDTNSSR

-440 RVAVISGTSENDTLI
+440 PVAFSSGTSENDTLI

-476 GTDTLFGGRGNDILN
+476 GSDTLFGGRGNDTLN

-505 DKFVLQLQAGSD
+505 DKFVLQLQQGSD
-517 VISDFQIGE
+517 VISDFQNGE

-536 YDQIRVFQTKD
+536 YDQIRVLQMKD
-547 GSVIALATNNRILA
+547 GSAIALATTNRILA
-561 LLPDLPANLLGFEA
+561 ILPDLSANLLGFEA

>member
-1 MILTTLG
+1 
-8 AESTESEKS
+8 
-17 EMNNNESTGIQMNPK
+17 MNNNESTEIQMNPK
-32 LPEFKTILTRISV
+32 LPELKTILTRVSV

-64 GRFVAFESTAT
+64 GRFIAFESTAT
-75 NLVPGDTNNNSDIF
+75 NLVVGETNNKSDVF

-94 TNITTRISVNST
+94 TEITTRISVNST
-106 GNQGNFD
+106 GNQGSFD
-113 AFNPAISAGGRFVVF
+113 AFNPAISADGRFVAF
-128 ESNSTNLVL
+128 ESNSTNLVA
-137 GDINNTSDIFLHDRL
+137 DDTNNISDIFLHDRL
-152 NGSTTRVSVDSTG
+152 NGTTTRISVGSTG

-187 SNSTNLVPGD
+187 SNLTNLVAGD
-197 TNNNSDV
+197 TNNNSDIFV
-204 FIRNL
+204 HDIQ
-209 ETNTTT
+209 TNTTT
-215 RVSINSTGNQGNIG
+215 GISVDSTGNQGNIG
-229 SFNPSISADGRFV
+229 SFNPSISADGSFV
-242 AFDSLADNLVVGD
+242 AFDSLADNLVAAD
-255 TNSTRDIFI
+255 TNSTRDIFVHEI
-264 RDIQTNTTT
+264 PTNTTT
-273 RVSVNSSGNQ
+273 RVSVNSSQNQ
-283 GNFGSISAVVSADGR
+283 GNFGSISAVISADGR
-298 FVAFQSNA
+298 FIAFESNA
-306 SILVTGDTNGTS
+306 SNLVAADTNGTS
-318 DIFVHDRLTN
+318 DIFVHDRLSN
-328 TTSMASINSTGDRAN
+328 ITSMASINSTGDRAN
-343 RSSFKASISD
+343 RSSFKPSISA

-382 RDTATTTRISVNSEN
+382 RDTATTTRISVNSEG

-405 NPAISPSGNVI
+405 NPAISATANVI

-440 RVAVISGTSENDTLI
+440 PVAFSSGTSENDTLI

-460 DGISG
+460 DAISG

-476 GTDTLFGGRGNDILN
+476 GSDTLFGGRGNDTLN

-505 DKFVLQLQAGSD
+505 DKFVLQLQQGSD
-517 VISDFQIGE
+517 VISDFQNGE

-536 YDQIRVFQTKD
+536 YDQIRVLQMKD
-547 GSVIALATNNRILA
+547 GSAIALATTNRILA
-561 LLPDLPANLLGFEA
+561 ILPDLSANLLGFEA

>member
-1 MILTTLG
+1 
-8 AESTESEKS
+8 
-17 EMNNNESTGIQMNPK
+17 MNNNESTEIQMNPK
-32 LPEFKTILTRISV
+32 LPELKTILTRVSV

-64 GRFVAFESTAT
+64 GRFIAFESTAT
-75 NLVPGDTNNNSDIF
+75 NLVVGETNNKSDVF

-94 TNITTRISVNST
+94 TEITTRISVNST
-106 GNQGNFD
+106 GNQGSFD
-113 AFNPAISAGGRFVVF
+113 AFNPAISADGRFVAF
-128 ESNSTNLVL
+128 ESNSTNLVA
-137 GDINNTSDIFLHDRL
+137 DDTNNISDIFLHDRL
-152 NGSTTRVSVDSTG
+152 NGTTTRISVGSTG

-187 SNSTNLVPGD
+187 SNLTNLVAGD
-197 TNNNSDV
+197 TNNNSDIFV
-204 FIRNL
+204 HDIQ
-209 ETNTTT
+209 TNTTT
-215 RVSINSTGNQGNIG
+215 GISVDSTGNQGNIG
-229 SFNPSISADGRFV
+229 SFNPSISADGSFV
-242 AFDSLADNLVVGD
+242 AFDSLADNLVAAD
-255 TNSTRDIFI
+255 TNSTRDIFVHEI
-264 RDIQTNTTT
+264 PTNTTT
-273 RVSVNSSGNQ
+273 RVSVNSSQNQ
-283 GNFGSISAVVSADGR
+283 GNFGSISAVISADGR
-298 FVAFQSNA
+298 FIAFESNA
-306 SILVTGDTNGTS
+306 SNLVAADTNGTS
-318 DIFVHDRLTN
+318 DIFVHDRLSN
-328 TTSMASINSTGDRAN
+328 ITSMASINSTGDRAN
-343 RSSFKASISD
+343 RSSFKPSISA
-353 DGRFVAF
+353 DGRLVAF

-382 RDTATTTRISVNSEN
+382 RDTATTTRISVNSQG

-405 NPAISPSGNVI
+405 NPAISATGNVI

-421 ATNLVPQDTNSSR
+421 ATNLLPQDTNSSR

-440 RVAVISGTSENDTLI
+440 PVAFSSGTSENDTLI

-476 GTDTLFGGRGNDILN
+476 GSDTLFGGRGNDTLN

-505 DKFVLQLQAGSD
+505 DKFVLQLQQGSD
-517 VISDFQIGE
+517 VISDFQNGE

-536 YDQIRVFQTKD
+536 YDQIRVLQMKD
-547 GSVIALATNNRILA
+547 GSAIALATTNRILA
-561 LLPDLPANLLGFEA
+561 ILPDLSANLLGFEA

>member
-1 MILTTLG
+1 
-8 AESTESEKS
+8 
-17 EMNNNESTGIQMNPK
+17 MNNNELTEILMNPK
-32 LPEFKTILTRISV
+32 LPDFQTILTRVSV

-51 GDRFSINPSISAD
+51 GDRFSIKPSISAD
-64 GRFVAFESTAT
+64 GRFIAFESTAT
-75 NLVPGDTNNNSDIF
+75 NLVPGDTNNNSDVF

-94 TNITTRISVNST
+94 TEITTRISVNST
-106 GNQGNFD
+106 ENQGKFD
-113 AFNPAISAGGRFVVF
+113 AFNPAISADGRFVAF
-128 ESNSTNLVL
+128 ESNSTKLVAA
-137 GDINNTSDIFLHDRL
+137 DTNNTSDIFLHDRL
-152 NGSTTRVSVDSTG
+152 NGSTTRVSVDATG

-197 TNNNSDV
+197 TNNNSDI
-204 FIRNL
+204 FIRNI

-215 RVSINSTGNQGNIG
+215 RVSVNSTGNQGNIG
-229 SFNPSISADGRFV
+229 SFNPSISANGRWV
-242 AFDSLADNLVVGD
+242 VFDSLADNLVAGD
-255 TNSTRDIFI
+255 TNSTRDIFLHEI
-264 RDIQTNTTT
+264 PTNTTT

-283 GNFGSISAVVSADGR
+283 GNSGSISAAISADGR
-298 FVAFQSNA
+298 FVAFESNA
-306 SILVTGDTNGTS
+306 SNLVTGDINGTS

-343 RSSFKASISD
+343 RSSFKPSISAD
-353 DGRFVAF
+353 ARFVAF

-367 AAADTNGTNDIFVRD
+367 APADTNGTNDIFVRD
-382 RDTATTTRISVNSEN
+382 RDTATTTRISVNSEG

-405 NPAISPSGNVI
+405 NPAISATGNVV

-440 RVAVISGTSENDTLI
+440 PVAVSSGTSENDTLI
-455 GFAGD
+455 GNADD

-465 GKGDDFLDGKS
+465 GKGDDFWDGKS
-476 GTDTLFGGRGNDILN
+476 GGDTLFGGRGNDTLN

-499 VGGKGR
+499 LGGKGR
-505 DKFVLQLQAGSD
+505 DKFILQLQQGSD
-517 VISDFQIGE
+517 VISDFKNGE
-526 DLFLLAGGLT
+526 DLFLLTGGLT

-547 GSVIALATNNRILA
+547 GAAIALVTNGEILA

-575 FSLV
+575 FTSV

>member
-1 MILTTLG
+1 
-8 AESTESEKS
+8 
-17 EMNNNESTGIQMNPK
+17 MNPK
-32 LPEFKTILTRISV
+32 LPDFQTILTRVSV

-51 GDRFSINPSISAD
+51 GDRFSIKPSISAD
-64 GRFVAFESTAT
+64 GRFIAFESTAT
-75 NLVPGDTNNNSDIF
+75 NLVPGDTNNNSDVF

-94 TNITTRISVNST
+94 TEITTRISVNST
-106 GNQGNFD
+106 ENQGKFD
-113 AFNPAISAGGRFVVF
+113 AFNPAISADGRFVAF
-128 ESNSTNLVL
+128 ESNSTKLVAA
-137 GDINNTSDIFLHDRL
+137 DTNNTSDIFLHDRL
-152 NGSTTRVSVDSTG
+152 NGSTTRVSVDATG

-197 TNNNSDV
+197 TNNNSDI
-204 FIRNL
+204 FIRNI

-215 RVSINSTGNQGNIG
+215 RVSVNSTGNQGNIG
-229 SFNPSISADGRFV
+229 SFNPSISANGRWV
-242 AFDSLADNLVVGD
+242 VFDSLADNLVAGD
-255 TNSTRDIFI
+255 TNSTRDIFLHEI
-264 RDIQTNTTT
+264 PTNTTT

-283 GNFGSISAVVSADGR
+283 GNSGSISAAISADGR
-298 FVAFQSNA
+298 FVAFESNA
-306 SILVTGDTNGTS
+306 SNLVTGDINGTS

-343 RSSFKASISD
+343 RSSFKPSISAD
-353 DGRFVAF
+353 ARFVAF

-367 AAADTNGTNDIFVRD
+367 APADTNGTNDIFVRD
-382 RDTATTTRISVNSEN
+382 RDTATTTRISVNSEG

-405 NPAISPSGNVI
+405 NPAISATGNVV

-440 RVAVISGTSENDTLI
+440 PVAVSSGTSENDTLI
-455 GFAGD
+455 GNADD

-465 GKGDDFLDGKS
+465 GKGDDFWDGKS
-476 GTDTLFGGRGNDILN
+476 GGDTLFGGRGNDTLN

-499 VGGKGR
+499 LGGKGR
-505 DKFVLQLQAGSD
+505 DKFILQLQQGSD
-517 VISDFQIGE
+517 VISDFKNGE
-526 DLFLLAGGLT
+526 DLFLLTGGLT

-547 GSVIALATNNRILA
+547 GAAIALVTNGEILA

-575 FSLV
+575 FTSV